1 MSSLTVLSLDT
12 STPVCSV
19 ALLVDESVY
28 ELYEPADQDH
38 SRRLLSMVEQVL
50 QQGQLSLDKVD
61 VFAFG
66 AGPGSFTGLRIACSV
81 VQGFG
86 AALQKP
92 VIPVST
98 LRAISQ
104 GAYRVKGKQRVLAK
118 LDARLGEWYWGV
130 YELGVEGVMEL
141 LGSEHVGEAPHDA
154 DTILDLP
161 HAQDIATIAR
171 VENKRGNVRSLEA
184 IHPVYIRN
192 TVAQKMR

>member
-1 MSSLTVLSLDT
+1 
-12 STPVCSV
+12 
-19 ALLVDESVY
+19 
-28 ELYEPADQDH
+28 
-38 SRRLLSMVEQVL
+38 MVEQVL
-50 QQGQLSLDKVD
+50 QQAQLSLDKID
-61 VFAFG
+61 LLAFG

-92 VIPVST
+92 VVPVST

-104 GAYRVKGKQRVLAK
+104 GAYREKDQQRVIAK

-130 YELGVEGVMEL
+130 YELGDDGVMEL
-141 LGSEHVGEAPHDA
+141 SGSEQVGEAPD
-154 DTILDLP
+154 DSDVILDLP

-171 VENKRGNVRSLEA
+171 VEHERGNSQPLEA
-184 IHPVYIRN
+184 VHPIYIRN